1 MNAVIRF
8 TYQSVTTIVYVLY
21 MYMYFR
27 CITCVYLCILLLI
40 ERDWEDMKYMP
51 EHSTLMRDFGRQK
64 VKLVRHAYKHTYT
77 QTL

>member
-1 MNAVIRF
+1 
-8 TYQSVTTIVYVLY
+8 
-21 MYMYFR
+21 MYFR

-64 VKLVRHAYKHTYT
+64 VKLVT
-77 QTL
+77 QTHIHTDIIV